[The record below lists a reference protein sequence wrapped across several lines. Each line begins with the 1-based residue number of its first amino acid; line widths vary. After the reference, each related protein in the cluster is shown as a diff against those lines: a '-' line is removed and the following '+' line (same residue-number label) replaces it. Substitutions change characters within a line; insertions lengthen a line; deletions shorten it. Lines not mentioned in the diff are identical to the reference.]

1 MTDKILKSISKNVL
15 FRAFALDSTL
25 TVREALERHQTM
37 PSSTV
42 ALGRTLIAAQILGAN
57 EKGDSK
63 ITVKILGD
71 GAMGAIIAVADAN
84 GNVKGYV
91 QNKELDYKKT
101 STGEVLV
108 APFIGNGFF
117 VVIKD
122 MGLRQP
128 YTGQTDLITGE
139 IGEDL
144 AWYFLSSEQTPS
156 SVGLN
161 VLLNEGEDSVKIAGG
176 FMLQAL
182 PDATDDE
189 IALIEKNI
197 KTMPSISEILLNE
210 NPLESMLAA
219 IYGEMDYT
227 VLAESSL
234 AFRCDCS
241 KERFAKGLQGLGSKA
256 ITEMIEEDHGAE
268 IVCQFCNR
276 KYEFTEKELNDLI
289 LGAVQK

>member
-1 MTDKILKSISKNVL
+1 MTDKILKSISKNGH

-25 TVREALERHQTM
+25 TVREAQERHQTM
-37 PSSTV
+37 PTSTV

-71 GAMGAIIAVADAN
+71 GAMGAIVAVADAK

-91 QNKELDYKKT
+91 QNKDLDYKKA

-108 APFIGNGFF
+108 APFVGNGFF

-161 VLLNEGEDSVKIAGG
+161 VLLNDGEDSVKIAGG

-189 IALIEKNI
+189 ITLMEKNI
-197 KTMPSISEILLNE
+197 KAMPSISEMLLKE
-210 NPLESMLAA
+210 KPLEAMLAA
-219 IYGEMDYT
+219 LYGELEYT
-227 VLAESSL
+227 ILAESPL
-234 AFRCDCS
+234 AFACDCS
-241 KERFAKGLQGLGSKA
+241 KERFAEGLQSLGSQA
-256 ITEMIEEDHGAE
+256 LTEIIEEDHGAE
-268 IVCQFCNR
+268 VLCQFCGR

-289 LGAVQK
+289 LGAAQK